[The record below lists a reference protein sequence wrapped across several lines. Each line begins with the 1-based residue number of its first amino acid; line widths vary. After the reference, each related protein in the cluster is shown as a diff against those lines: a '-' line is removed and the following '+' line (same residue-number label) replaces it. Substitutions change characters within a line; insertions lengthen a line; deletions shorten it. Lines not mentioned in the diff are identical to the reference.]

1 VTCHVAARRTVGCHV
16 VTGQTVAEAGTSS
29 GPGLGDLQE
38 HEGRAGPVRTDPTPA
53 SAVCSCVETPV
64 SAG

>member
-1 VTCHVAARRTVGCHV
+1 VAVTFTEPA
-16 VTGQTVAEAGTSS
+16 
-29 GPGLGDLQE
+29 LGDLQE